1 MTTTEVAERLGVTTT
16 RVRQLCLEK
25 RLPCIKAGRD
35 WLIRVEDLEAFLRLP
50 PGTTGRP
57 RTLRRPESHPEQTKG
72 SNG

>member
-1 MTTTEVAERLGVTTT
+1 MGTGEAAERLGVSQA

-35 WLIRVEDLEAFLRLP
+35 WFIRVEDLEAFLRLP

-57 RTLRRPESHPEQTKG
+57 RSLRRPGGHGERTKG

>member
-16 RVRQLCLEK
+16 RVRQLCLEG
-25 RLPCIKAGRD
+25 RLPCTKVGRD

-57 RTLRRPESHPEQTKG
+57 RSLRRPGGHGERTKG